1 MIGSNKKEI
10 EDDVI
15 NPEMPGITNKINHEG
30 LVNSPVDRLNKKK
43 IVVDEI
49 NPEIPEMI
57 ITNEIYP
64 EDSVDELNKKIVGD
78 EIPEISVNSSL
89 I

>member
-1 MIGSNKKEI
+1 
-10 EDDVI
+10 
-15 NPEMPGITNKINHEG
+15 MPVMTNKINPEG
-30 LVNSPVDRLNKKK
+30 LVNSPVDRLNKKE
-43 IVVDEI
+43 IVDDEI

-78 EIPEISVNSSL
+78 EIPEISVNFSL
-89 I
+89 IKPEKPVNSPVDELNKE